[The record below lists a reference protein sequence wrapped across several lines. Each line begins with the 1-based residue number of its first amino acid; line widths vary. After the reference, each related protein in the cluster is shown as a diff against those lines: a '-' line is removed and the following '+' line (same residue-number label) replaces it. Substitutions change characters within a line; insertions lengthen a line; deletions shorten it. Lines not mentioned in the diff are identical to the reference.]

1 LNSAPLPGRLPASTQ
16 LDLPERAVS
25 EIPKDLLYTE
35 DHEYVKPA
43 GAPGEVFIGVTD
55 FAQGELGDIVFV
67 ELPKVGSDVTA
78 GSSFGVIEAVKSVSE
93 LFAPVSGKVVAI
105 NERVAK
111 EPELVSA
118 DPYGAGWL
126 IEVEMSNDVEMS
138 SLKDSAGYRDLIA
151 SLPE

>member
-1 LNSAPLPGRLPASTQ
+1 MDIPEQ
-16 LDLPERAVS
+16 LKYSS
-25 EIPKDLLYTE
+25 E
-35 DHEYVKPA
+35 HEWLAPA
-43 GAPGEVFIGVTD
+43 GRTAKVGITGYAAEHI
-55 FAQGELGDIVFV
+55 GDIVFV
-67 ELPKVGSDVTA
+67 ELPKVGATVMA

-93 LFAPVSGKVVAI
+93 LFAPVSGTVVAI

-126 IEVEMSNDVEMS
+126 IEVDMSNEGELAA
-138 SLKDSAGYRDLIA
+138 LKDSSGYRDLIA

>member
-1 LNSAPLPGRLPASTQ
+1 VDIPEQ
-16 LDLPERAVS
+16 LKYSS
-25 EIPKDLLYTE
+25 E
-35 DHEYVKPA
+35 HEWLAPA
-43 GAPGEVFIGVTD
+43 GRTAKVGITGYAAEHI
-55 FAQGELGDIVFV
+55 GDIVFV
-67 ELPKVGSDVTA
+67 ELPKVGATVMA

-93 LFAPVSGKVVAI
+93 LFAPVSGTVVAI

-126 IEVEMSNDVEMS
+126 IEVDMSNEGELAA
-138 SLKDSAGYRDLIA
+138 LKDSSGYRDLIA

>member
-1 LNSAPLPGRLPASTQ
+1 VDIPEQ
-16 LDLPERAVS
+16 LKYSS
-25 EIPKDLLYTE
+25 E
-35 DHEYVKPA
+35 HEWLAPA
-43 GAPGEVFIGVTD
+43 GRTAKVGITGYAAEHI
-55 FAQGELGDIVFV
+55 GDIVFV
-67 ELPKVGSDVTA
+67 ELPKVGATVMA

-93 LFAPVSGKVVAI
+93 LFAPVSGTVVAI

-126 IEVEMSNDVEMS
+126 IEVDMSNEGELAA
-138 SLKDSAGYRDLIA
+138 LKDSAGYRDLIA